1 MLRLLQLSL
10 FCLDLKVGKLDAD
23 MARLRAQV
31 EKGEAVRQNLEF
43 ELAKSLK
50 EVAQERRAADNRDSM
65 LNGLVDS
72 MKG

>member
-1 MLRLLQLSL
+1 M